1 MIGAW
6 LQDLLAAGIEYLSS
20 LQFND
25 LVRFQVG
32 YDMGM
37 LNRYNSNNYTV
48 KRNQMTAGVAF
59 LF

>member
-1 MIGAW
+1 MLGGCFG
-6 LQDLLAAGIEYLSS
+6 LL
-20 LQFND
+20 FND
-25 LVRFQVG
+25 MIRFQVG